1 MKIQALFGGEALLV
15 IDRTTKKVDAL
26 FTVLGE
32 GGLERSVEMIELTG
46 GNYQGAV
53 KAEPGLPSNSFS
65 ATVRQISN
73 GMFKVLENAEIT
85 ETSAD
90 TDGYVSSAT
99 DVVGTGLAEKITPS
113 IISEKKGNLPYGKVL
128 IEITSSTKCKII
140 VQGSMVK
147 GPVGWLEEDG
157 RVIDDV
163 SISAGGTITVND
175 LGLSFSVSSEATL
188 TVGNSIMVDVRPA
201 NTNGSASIKV
211 GGSSG
216 IQEKSIMIVYPRQSD
231 GSIYRAWI
239 PRVAMQGVGLPM
251 SERAY
256 AETTINGKPL
266 IDSVEQCLYT
276 LDYIKSIN

>member
-90 TDGYVSSAT
+90 TDGYVSSVS

-113 IISEKKGNLPYGKVL
+113 IISDKKGNLPYGKVL
-128 IEITSSTKCKII
+128 IEMTSSTKCKII

-163 SISAGGTITVND
+163 SI
-175 LGLSFSVSSEATL
+175 
-188 TVGNSIMVDVRPA
+188 
-201 NTNGSASIKV
+201 
-211 GGSSG
+211 
-216 IQEKSIMIVYPRQSD
+216 
-231 GSIYRAWI
+231 
-239 PRVAMQGVGLPM
+239 
-251 SERAY
+251 
-256 AETTINGKPL
+256 
-266 IDSVEQCLYT
+266 
-276 LDYIKSIN
+276 

>member
-15 IDRTTKKVDAL
+15 MDRLTKKIEAL

-32 GGLERSVEMIELTG
+32 GGIERSVEMIELTG

-53 KAEPGLPSNSFS
+53 KAEPGLPSNSFT

-85 ETSAD
+85 ETAAD
-90 TDGYVSSAT
+90 AAGYVSSAV

-113 IISEKKGNLPYGKVL
+113 IIVDKKENLPFGKVI
-128 IEITSSTKCKII
+128 IEITSATKCKII

-157 RVIDDV
+157 RVVDDV
-163 SISAGGTITVND
+163 SISAGGTVTVND
-175 LGLSFSVSSEATL
+175 LGLEFAVASGATL
-188 TVGNSIMVDVRPA
+188 TAGSSVAVDVRPA
-201 NTNGSASIKV
+201 NTNGSVSIKV
-211 GGSSG
+211 GGASG

-239 PRVAMQGVGLPM
+239 PKVAMQGVGLPF
-251 SERAY
+251 SERAF

-266 IDSVEQCLYT
+266 IDSDEQCLYT
-276 LDYIKSIN
+276 LDYIKATA